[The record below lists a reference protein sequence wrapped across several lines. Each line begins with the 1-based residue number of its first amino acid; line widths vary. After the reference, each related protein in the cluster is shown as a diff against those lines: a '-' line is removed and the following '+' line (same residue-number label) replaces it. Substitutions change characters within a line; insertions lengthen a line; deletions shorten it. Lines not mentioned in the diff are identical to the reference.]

1 MMRAL
6 ALVLVLALPADA
18 YSLLDAP
25 KSDLQRCYRRC
36 ERNNPPLPSP
46 IPTQSPVPMQC
57 ENIGTGSTKT
67 FTVGEERR
75 MCFTTSAKGNPIVE
89 VGTTNRGNASC
100 ADFWMQM
107 YSPTGAV
114 SEMSRGVQ
122 PGVVMMPRVAG
133 KYYIAIGL
141 TASNSTTCSTLT
153 FTVR

>member
-18 YSLLDAP
+18 YSLLDTA

-46 IPTQSPVPMQC
+46 IPTHSPTPVQC
-57 ENIGTGSTKT
+57 ESIGTGSVKVFTPGEMRT
-67 FTVGEERR
+67 F
-75 MCFTTSAKGNPIVE
+75 CFTAPPGGLFLE
-89 VGTTNRGNASC
+89 VNTQNHGNAQC
-100 ADFWMQM
+100 AAFWLQM

-114 SEMSRGVQ
+114 SEESTGSQVAAVMARV
-122 PGVVMMPRVAG
+122 PGRYVLKV
-133 KYYIAIGL
+133 KL
-141 TASNSTTCSTLT
+141 NEASNVACSTLT

>member
-6 ALVLVLALPADA
+6 LLVLALAIPADA
-18 YSLLDAP
+18 YSLLDTA

-46 IPTQSPVPMQC
+46 VPTHSPKPVQC
-57 ENIGTGSTKT
+57 ESIGTGSVKV
-67 FTVGEERR
+67 FAKGEMRTL
-75 MCFTTSAKGNPIVE
+75 CFTAP
-89 VGTTNRGNASC
+89 GTGPFVDVSTQNHGNASC

-122 PGVVMMPRVAG
+122 PGVAMMPRVAG

>member
-1 MMRAL
+1 MIRAL
-6 ALVLVLALPADA
+6 LLILVLAIPADA
-18 YSLLDAP
+18 YSLLDTA

-36 ERNNPPLPSP
+36 EKNNPPTPSP
-46 IPTQSPVPMQC
+46 QPTQSPVPMPC
-57 ENIGTGSTKT
+57 ESIGTGSIKT
-67 FTVGEERR
+67 FTVGKERR
-75 MCFTTSAKGNPIVE
+75 LCFTSAAGGSPIVE
-89 VGTTNRGNASC
+89 VGTTNRGNTSC

-122 PGVVMMPRVAG
+122 PGVAMMPRVAG